1 MEKKSCRVLLVSDM
15 HYTTEETHA
24 ELKLKF
30 PESNTSVAA
39 GDAFGHTQREKVE
52 KVFEGIMYE
61 DAKAPLDAVFVLGDL
76 SIDDYDYRN
85 LPVNYCEQFKIDC
98 LDRLRCP
105 SFVLAGN
112 HDSYPD
118 ALWRE
123 VFGYGRQYSVTVA
136 DQVFIMLD
144 TFAACPASG
153 ASGAKYT
160 PVDVEFLKSELARCR
175 GKNIFLCSHFF
186 NWGAE
191 SDEFKRLVRE
201 SEDIVCLFHGHTHR
215 NRVVELGEEYG
226 NKQLFDIGGY
236 GYNGMVVDGK
246 WDFSQFDPAWAW
258 GYQILEI
265 NEKGIST
272 YHRKP
277 PIHYVAGNGV
287 FDLEETISG
296 QRTYE
301 PRA

>member
-1 MEKKSCRVLLVSDM
+1 MEKKTCRVLLVSDM
-15 HYTTEETHA
+15 HYTTEETA
-24 ELKLKF
+24 EELKLKF
-30 PESNTSVAA
+30 PDAKASVAS

-52 KVFEGIMYE
+52 KVFEGITYE
-61 DAKAPLDAVFVLGDL
+61 DSKEPLDAVFVLGDL
-76 SIDDYDYRN
+76 SIDDYDFRN
-85 LPVNYCEQFKIDC
+85 LPINYCEQFKIDC

-118 ALWRE
+118 ELWRE

-144 TFAACPASG
+144 TFRACPASG

-160 PVDVEFLKSELARCR
+160 PVDTDFLKSELARCR

-186 NWGAE
+186 SINSE
-191 SDEFKRLVRE
+191 SEEFARLVRE
-201 SEDIVCLFHGHTHR
+201 SDDIICLFHGHTHH
-215 NRVVELGEEYG
+215 NGVIELGEKYG

-236 GYNGMVVDGK
+236 GYHGMVVDGK
-246 WDFSQFDPAWAW
+246 YDFLQFSPAWAW

-265 NEKGIST
+265 SEDKIST

-277 PIHYVAGNGV
+277 PIHYVARNGV

-296 QRTYE
+296 QREYDL
-301 PRA
+301 RS